1 MPSSRLRP
9 KSMLSF
15 SLRETFPISPPLAS
29 LSSTPGVE
37 NELYFGD
44 RHQRKRSEKSEKRLF
59 LLCRLQL
66 KNNHAVYFVQLWF
79 TQFQHQPS
87 LDGAELHTAS
97 IAEQPRRANRPR
109 HSRECEYGLVPI
121 QHVNVN
127 CRGPLRRH
135 TPRPRR
141 YWSSSGSINRIAV
154 LLRPLPHFRQALYKL
169 GLHLASWHR
178 SHLQEKIRIRPRG
191 ADKVANQFR
200 SA

>member
-79 TQFQHQPS
+79 RQFQHQPS

-109 HSRECEYGLVPI
+109 HSREREYRLIPV

-127 CRGPLRRH
+127 GRTPLCRH
-135 TPRPRR
+135 APRPCRHGPSPR
-141 YWSSSGSINRIAV
+141 PINRITI
-154 LLRPLPHFRQALYKL
+154 LLHPFPNFRQALYKL
-169 GLHLASWHR
+169 GLDFAARHR
-178 SHLQEKIRIRPRG
+178 SHIQEKIRIRPG
-191 ADKVANQFR
+191 SAHKVAN
-200 SA
+200 